1 MGVPVYHGD
10 FYSDDFIL
18 NPTQG
23 YADLRALGPVIW
35 MEQQNAYAVTCY
47 NEVVHV
53 LRNPAT
59 FISGNGISMNDD
71 VNALLKGSTVNSDGD
86 EHDSRRRVTKLL
98 NPDEP
103 WEGFGKDPV
112 KSAEGS
118 ARGWIPELRDPC
130 LFYDEERLW
139 LLYSGGGERG
149 IGVAEMIGF

>member
-23 YADLRALGPVIW
+23 YADLRALGPVVW

-53 LRNPAT
+53 LRNTAT
-59 FISGNGISMNDD
+59 FISENGISMNED

-86 EHDSRRRVTKLL
+86 EHDSRRRVT
-98 NPDEP
+98 
-103 WEGFGKDPV
+103 
-112 KSAEGS
+112 
-118 ARGWIPELRDPC
+118 ARPLMPKGIEHLEQYIHETAQALGD
-130 LFYDEERLW
+130 RL
-139 LLYSGGGERG
+139 
-149 IGVAEMIGF
+149 VD